1 MERLIKIRNGGRLFG
16 PWKFYCGA
24 LAIAVPIMLQSL
36 IQSLVSLVDNF
47 MVSGLGDVA
56 MSGVNVSGQVLFIF
70 MVFLN
75 AICMSGGIFMTQ
87 FYGAKDR
94 QGMGQAFRFKL
105 VIGFAAFVPYFLVC
119 RIFPRQVLSL
129 MLIGNS
135 QAEMILDEAVQY
147 ASAD

>member
-56 MSGVNVSGQVLFIF
+56 MSGVNVSGGLEALPEYV
-70 MVFLN
+70 
-75 AICMSGGIFMTQ
+75 S
-87 FYGAKDR
+87 KEHH
-94 QGMGQAFRFKL
+94 
-105 VIGFAAFVPYFLVC
+105 
-119 RIFPRQVLSL
+119 
-129 MLIGNS
+129 GN
-135 QAEMILDEAVQY
+135 LL
-147 ASAD
+147 